1 MINRV
6 GKLNKIIMQTIDILI
21 AVDGAKLAQQ
31 VADGS
36 VKPGSQGAPTSLGS
50 YSESDVYISMITQN
64 SNVNNDT
71 QGDSELQVNA
81 NSGDIVN
88 WTITTFGDNADQ
100 TAYLYDGTFSP
111 SSAMHSLS
119 YSNFQVKNYIP
130 SGETPTATPTK
141 YVNTLYNASG
151 KIQQVDV
158 KITYNLSFTLVD
170 NSDGS
175 IIGYFKWDP
184 FIYVS

>member
-1 MINRV
+1 
-6 GKLNKIIMQTIDILI
+6 MQTIDILI

-36 VKPGSQGAPTSLGS
+36 VSPGSQESPTSLGS
-50 YSESDVYISMITQN
+50 YAESDVYLSMITQN

-71 QGDSELQVNA
+71 QGDSELQVKA

-88 WTITTFGDNADQ
+88 WSITTFGDNADQ
-100 TAYLYDGTFSP
+100 TAYLYNGSFNP

-119 YSNFQVKNYIP
+119 YSNFQVRNYIP
-130 SGETPTATPTK
+130 AGETPTVDPSPYT
-141 YVNTLYNASG
+141 NTLYNASS
-151 KIQQVDV
+151 KVQQIGVQ
-158 KITYNLSFTLVD
+158 ITYNLSFTLVD
-170 NSDGS
+170 NSNGN
-175 IIGYFKWDP
+175 IIGYFLWDP